1 MQSVPSEHINFVV
14 NLERNLTEGS
24 YHKALRARKDST
36 SSLFGWLLEDLEH
49 TVRDEVASCIEVS
62 HRSLKLA
69 RAGELLNLDSADAV
83 RKFAAAREGWV
94 LNGDSITFP
103 NAMQVKVLDK
113 DSIPADWTIRECL
126 NMAVEL
132 DRIV

>member
-1 MQSVPSEHINFVV
+1 M
-14 NLERNLTEGS
+14 NLERTLTEGS

-62 HRSLKLA
+62 HKNLNLRKA
-69 RAGELLNLDSADAV
+69 AELLNLDSTES
-83 RKFAAAREGWV
+83 ARRFCEARGDWV
-94 LNGDSITFP
+94 VKNDNVTFP
-103 NAMQVKVLDK
+103 SKNQIKILSK
-113 DSIPADWTIRECL
+113 DSIPSDWTVRECL

>member
-1 MQSVPSEHINFVV
+1 M
-14 NLERNLTEGS
+14 ERNLTEGS

-36 SSLFGWLLEDLEH
+36 SNLFTWLLEDLEH

-62 HRSLKLA
+62 HRILKLQ
-69 RAGELLNLDSADAV
+69 RAAELLKLDSVEQA
-83 RKFAAAREGWV
+83 RKFAETRAGWV
-94 LNGDSITFP
+94 INGDSVTFP
-103 NAMQVKVLDK
+103 QVSQVKTLSR
-113 DSIPADWTIRECL
+113 DSVPADWTVRECL